1 MPDDALERVLR
12 LVAEGRLTADE
23 AGPILDALEDRIGAP
38 GGQAGDPAAA
48 WSGAAGSSGAADP
61 DDAASGATDRDPA
74 KTLRVQVTDGGRAVI
89 NLRIPLSLGRA
100 ALSQVPGISDST
112 SDRIREAIKAGIKG
126 PIVDVDDGDDGVRI
140 SLE

>member
-23 AGPILDALEDRIGAP
+23 AGPILDALEDR
-38 GGQAGDPAAA
+38 AGTGRDTSETTTSKDDAGPDPA
-48 WSGAAGSSGAADP
+48 
-61 DDAASGATDRDPA
+61 TNRDPA
-74 KTLRVQVTDGGRAVI
+74 KTLRVEVTDGGRVVV

-100 ALSQVPGISDST
+100 ALNQVPGISDAT
-112 SDRIREAIKAGIKG
+112 SDRIREAISAGIKG

>member
-1 MPDDALERVLR
+1 MPDDALGRVLR

-23 AGPILDALEDRIGAP
+23 AGPILDALEDRGGSDRGAAATGSVSRDDQP
-38 GGQAGDPAAA
+38 DPAVN
-48 WSGAAGSSGAADP
+48 
-61 DDAASGATDRDPA
+61 RDPA
-74 KTLRVQVTDGGRAVI
+74 KTLRVEVTDGGRAVV

-100 ALSQVPGISDST
+100 ALSQVPGISDAT
-112 SDRIREAIKAGIKG
+112 SDRIREAITAGIKG

>member
-23 AGPILDALEDRIGAP
+23 AGPILDALEDRGAVR
-38 GGQAGDPAAA
+38 GATQAAA
-48 WSGAAGSSGAADP
+48 ADQTDQP
-61 DDAASGATDRDPA
+61 GPASNRDPA
-74 KTLRVQVTDGGRAVI
+74 KTLRIEVTDGGRAVV

-100 ALSQVPGISDST
+100 ALSQVPGISDAT
-112 SDRIREAIKAGIKG
+112 SDRIREAITAGIKG

>member
-23 AGPILDALEDRIGAP
+23 AGPILDALEERGGSDRGATD
-38 GGQAGDPAAA
+38 AGAASRDDQPDPAAN
-48 WSGAAGSSGAADP
+48 
-61 DDAASGATDRDPA
+61 RDPA
-74 KTLRVQVTDGGRAVI
+74 KTLRVEVTDGGRAVV

-100 ALSQVPGISDST
+100 ALSQVPGISDAT
-112 SDRIREAIKAGIKG
+112 SDRIREAITAGIKG

>member
-1 MPDDALERVLR
+1 MPDDALGRVLR

-23 AGPILDALEDRIGAP
+23 AGPILDALEDRGGSDRGAAATGSVSRDDQP
-38 GGQAGDPAAA
+38 DPAAN
-48 WSGAAGSSGAADP
+48 
-61 DDAASGATDRDPA
+61 RDPA
-74 KTLRVQVTDGGRAVI
+74 KTLRVEVTDGGRAVV

-100 ALSQVPGISDST
+100 ALSQVPGISDAT
-112 SDRIREAIKAGIKG
+112 SDRIREAINAGIKG

>member
-1 MPDDALERVLR
+1 MPDDALDRVLR

-23 AGPILDALEDRIGAP
+23 AGPILDALEGR
-38 GGQAGDPAAA
+38 GGSGG
-48 WSGAAGSSGAADP
+48 GAAETRTPSGDDHPDP
-61 DDAASGATDRDPA
+61 TTNRDPA
-74 KTLRVQVTDGGRAVI
+74 KTLRVEVTDGGRAVV

-100 ALSQVPGISDST
+100 ALNQVPGISDAT
-112 SDRIREAIKAGIKG
+112 SDRIREAISAGIKG

>member
-12 LVAEGRLTADE
+12 LVGEGRLTADE
-23 AGPILDALEDRIGAP
+23 AGPILDALEGR
-38 GGQAGDPAAA
+38 GGPAEARTP
-48 WSGAAGSSGAADP
+48 GAADP
-61 DDAASGATDRDPA
+61 PDPSTNRDPA
-74 KTLRVQVTDGGRAVI
+74 KTLRIEVTDGGRAVV

-100 ALSQVPGISDST
+100 ALSQVPGISDAT
-112 SDRIREAIKAGIKG
+112 TDRIREAITAGIKG

>member
-23 AGPILDALEDRIGAP
+23 AGPILDALEDRGGSGPGAAAS
-38 GGQAGDPAAA
+38 QAGSQDET
-48 WSGAAGSSGAADP
+48 P
-61 DDAASGATDRDPA
+61 DASTNRDPA
-74 KTLRVQVTDGGRAVI
+74 RTLRVEVTDGGRAVV

-100 ALSQVPGISDST
+100 ALSQVPGISDAT